1 MYRVLIVDDEKM
13 IRMGIRK
20 VIQWKK
26 LGVEQ
31 VFTAASA
38 REALQIL
45 EEQGPQIM
53 ITDIQMSEMSGLEL
67 IEEARKRQPELR
79 VLVLT
84 GYDSFEYARQS
95 LRLKVQDFFL
105 KPVDETDLSDAIEM
119 QIRSLERKK
128 AEAQS
133 SLLAQRTRGVAEQM
147 RLEAQMRDLIHR
159 RGESRQLL
167 KDLHEHYSLDR
178 FSGYQ
183 IVLIVPQLCMHN
195 QAAENNFQEMSMKN
209 ICISIVDAQE
219 EGITFFDDDGTIVA
233 VYFLGEEGDS
243 VLEKTRELS
252 EILQDE
258 FDCKPKIVIGSA
270 AERLDGLYQTE
281 GLQDIV
287 QLLGEQNK
295 NSIFQD
301 IYAEL
306 KGIMCSNIG
315 NTEHVLKAFRTF
327 AKAAESYNLSRQ
339 TVRKL
344 CFELASAIYFAYL
357 GEAGETETGKLDAL
371 SKSLRSASRE
381 EACEVTEMFLSQMLG
396 SQEENVHD
404 IVAKAKYYIAE
415 HLTEELTVSNIAVSL
430 YITV

>member
-20 VIQWKK
+20 VIQWEK

-105 KPVDETDLSDAIEM
+105 KPVDETDLSDAIEG

-147 RLEAQMRDLIHR
+147 RLEAQMR
-159 RGESRQLL
+159 
-167 KDLHEHYSLDR
+167 
-178 FSGYQ
+178 
-183 IVLIVPQLCMHN
+183 
-195 QAAENNFQEMSMKN
+195 
-209 ICISIVDAQE
+209 
-219 EGITFFDDDGTIVA
+219 
-233 VYFLGEEGDS
+233 
-243 VLEKTRELS
+243 
-252 EILQDE
+252 EI
-258 FDCKPKIVIGSA
+258 GRA
-270 AERLDGLYQTE
+270 
-281 GLQDIV
+281 
-287 QLLGEQNK
+287 
-295 NSIFQD
+295 
-301 IYAEL
+301 
-306 KGIMCSNIG
+306 
-315 NTEHVLKAFRTF
+315 HV
-327 AKAAESYNLSRQ
+327 
-339 TVRKL
+339 
-344 CFELASAIYFAYL
+344 
-357 GEAGETETGKLDAL
+357 
-371 SKSLRSASRE
+371 
-381 EACEVTEMFLSQMLG
+381 
-396 SQEENVHD
+396 
-404 IVAKAKYYIAE
+404 
-415 HLTEELTVSNIAVSL
+415 
-430 YITV
+430 